1 MRDLAGTLLS
11 EGGHMAERTRLN
23 EPIAKPSLDR
33 SGKKR
38 LVVVVIWFI
47 LSGSILFLS
56 AGTMDWPEAW
66 ILLGSGIFLASVMTT
81 FVIRKNP
88 EVINE
93 RGRKSSKTK
102 RWDRVLG
109 AIMAP
114 LVIGYM
120 IVAGLD
126 VRFGWSNVP
135 LWAKLGSLIPLAV
148 GMVVPYLAML
158 ANPFLATTVRI
169 QDERGH
175 RVATEGLYR
184 HVRHPMY
191 VGVISSWIASPI
203 FLGSRWA
210 LIPSVLACL
219 LLVLRTFMEDRTLH
233 KELGGYAEYA
243 RNVRYRLVP
252 GLW

>member
-1 MRDLAGTLLS
+1 
-11 EGGHMAERTRLN
+11 MAERTLLN
-23 EPIAKPSLDR
+23 EPVARPSLDR

-191 VGVISSWIASPI
+191 VGVISSWIASPY
-203 FLGSRWA
+203 LPW
-210 LIPSVLACL
+210 LAVGPHSQRPRML
-219 LLVLRTFMEDRTLH
+219 AFGVEDLHGRSHLTQGARGLRRVCATRTISTGAWIVV
-233 KELGGYAEYA
+233 K
-243 RNVRYRLVP
+243 R
-252 GLW
+252 